1 MHSLK
6 NSELK
11 IYVGNTIVYIFS
23 VLALFSS
30 IVVSAQG
37 TLIYF
42 NDFEDSTGTAW
53 SSSTTYS
60 FNGSTTLGPY
70 GPQSVYLE
78 LSNLPINDT
87 VEITFDLYIHDSWD
101 GSSDK
106 WELKFEQNSTIQGS
120 FLTDF
125 NNHYGFHS
133 YPDEYPASNT
143 AKSGAVQVNLPRRCI
158 SSTSSSSWSSTKYTL
173 SKRFY
178 SISSVGKFLFH
189 SYQSSNYCDE
199 SWGVD
204 NVNIESDNILSY
216 NYRDTVICPGDSV
229 VLSSELMLQ
238 SGCLMD
244 ISYTGIPY
252 GDPITGFTYKGIYNG
267 HYYYVCNTPTSWLQG
282 ERLCRKNGGYLVCID
297 DANENTYVSNLVPSF
312 SNRNIWIGLFRDPI
326 SCQFR
331 WLNCINIAFTNWR
344 SNEPNN
350 GPCGEPYAQIIRG
363 CSYGLNTWNN
373 LGNNSTNGAC
383 YSNMVPVL
391 EIDPTIASQA
401 SILWSTGDTTESIE
415 IAPST
420 TTTYWVKKTLNNEI
434 TIDTIVVGVLDPTIT
449 TSSTVICSGDT
460 IDLNTSDSSVALI
473 SGNIQNIWSTGEVTS
488 SISVFPTQKTTYW
501 IAKTFN
507 SITCVDSVT
516 IDVQESFA
524 SFDTITACG
533 SYTWIDGTTYTSSTT
548 TPTHL
553 LSTAAGCDSLVT
565 LDLTINYSATGVDTI
580 TACDSYTWIDG
591 TTYTSSTTTPTHL
604 LFTAAGCDSLV
615 TLDLTINYS
624 ATGVDTITACD
635 SYTWIDGTTYTSST
649 TTPTHLLSTAAGCD
663 SLVTLDLTIN
673 YSATGIVSDTSQLI
687 YYWDATSNNYISSGS
702 YFFYGLTHKDCDST
716 IQLNLTIIPSNTFY
730 IANTFTPNND
740 GTNDTFFPV
749 FNNAQTIIFTIYD
762 RWGNRI
768 FQTSDTSSEGWDG
781 YLKETVSPQ
790 STYTWY
796 VHLVYLNGEEI
807 EKTGVVNLIR

>member
-1 MHSLK
+1 MYSLK

-11 IYVGNTIVYIFS
+11 IYVVNRIVYIFS
-23 VLALFSS
+23 VLALLSS

-37 TLIYF
+37 TSIYF

-70 GPQSVYLE
+70 GPQSIYLE

-125 NNHYGFHS
+125 NNHYGFQS

-252 GDPITGFTYKGIYNG
+252 GDPIPGFTYKGIYNG

-312 SNRNIWIGLFRDPI
+312 SNKNIWIGLFRDPI
-326 SCQFR
+326 TCQFR

-373 LGNNSTNGAC
+373 LGNNSNNGTC
-383 YSNMVPVL
+383 YSNMLPVL

-434 TIDTIVVGVLDPTIT
+434 IIDTIVVGVLDPAIT
-449 TSSTVICSGDT
+449 PSSTIICSGDT
-460 IDLNTSDSSVALI
+460 VNLTTNDSSATLI
-473 SGNIQNIWSTGEVTS
+473 TGSVQNLWSTGEVTS
-488 SISVFPTQKTTYW
+488 SISVFPTQPTTYW
-501 IAKTFN
+501 VSKTLDN
-507 SITCVDSVT
+507 ITCVDSIT
-516 IDVQESFA
+516 IDVKESFA
-524 SFDTITACG
+524 SFDTVTACDSYTWIDGLTYTASNNTASYTLTNVSGCDSVVTLNLTINYSATGIDTITACD
-533 SYTWIDGTTYTSSTT
+533 SFTWIDGTTYTSSTT
-548 TPTHL
+548 IPAHL

-565 LDLTINYSATGVDTI
+565 LDLTINYSTTI
-580 TACDSYTWIDG
+580 I
-591 TTYTSSTTTPTHL
+591 
-604 LFTAAGCDSLV
+604 V
-615 TLDLTINYS
+615 T
-624 ATGVDTITACD
+624 
-635 SYTWIDGTTYTSST
+635 
-649 TTPTHLLSTAAGCD
+649 
-663 SLVTLDLTIN
+663 
-673 YSATGIVSDTSQLI
+673 DTSQLI
-687 YYWDATSNNYISSGS
+687 YFWDATSNNYSSSGS
-702 YFFYGLTHKDCDST
+702 YYFYGLTHKDCDST
-716 IQLNLTIIPSNTFY
+716 IQLNLTIMPRNTLY

-749 FNNAQTIIFTIYD
+749 FNNAETIIFTIYD

-781 YLKETVSPQ
+781 YLKESVSPQ

-807 EKTGVVNLIR
+807 EKTGVVHLIR